1 MALLQIAEPGQSTVP
16 HEHRLAAGID
26 LGTTNSL
33 IASVQSGNTITLA
46 DPQGRD
52 ILPSIVSYQYASADT
67 SVDNS
72 ILVGD
77 AAKALSVSDPQN
89 TIVSAKRLI
98 GRSLADIRSKYPSLP
113 YQFCG
118 DENHPEI
125 VTRQGNINPIQV
137 SAEILKTL
145 AQRAEQT
152 LGGELTGVVVT
163 VPAHFDDAQRQSTKD
178 AAKLA
183 GVNVMRLLNE
193 PTAAALA
200 YGLDSGQEGVI
211 AIYDLGGGTFDISIL
226 RLNKGVFEVLAT
238 GGDSAL
244 GGDDFDV
251 VLVDYIVEK
260 AGLVRPL
267 SPSLERQL
275 MQQACSAKEQL
286 TEKESVDVVLTLDYQ
301 LDSQLE
307 KEQTW
312 TTTLNRE
319 TFDSLISDLVKKT
332 LRACR
337 RSLKDAQISTDEVLE
352 VVMVGGST
360 RVPLVRSEV
369 AKYFNKT
376 PLTSIDPDKVVAIGA
391 AIQADILA
399 GNKPDSDMLLLD
411 VIPLS
416 LGLETM
422 GGLVEKVI
430 QRNTTI
436 PVAKA
441 QEFTTF
447 KDGQTAMAVHV
458 LQGERE
464 LVDDCRSLARFELRG
479 IPPMTA
485 GAAHI
490 RVTFKVD
497 ADGLLSVSAMEKSSG
512 VESSIEVKPSFG
524 LDDSKIAQMIKDSM
538 NNAKADIDA
547 RMLKEQQVEAARVIE
562 SIQAALSTDSHL
574 LSAQDI
580 SDIDA
585 TIKTLAQVSQGSD
598 VGAIESAIDKLDHS
612 TAIFAERRMD
622 SSINKA
628 LAGQSVEKL

>member
-33 IASVQSGNTITLA
+33 IASVQSGSANTLV
-46 DPQGRD
+46 DKNSND
-52 ILPSIVSYQYASADT
+52 ILPSVVSYQENATLVGQQAQQFSINDAKNTIT
-67 SVDNS
+67 SV
-72 ILVGD
+72 
-77 AAKALSVSDPQN
+77 
-89 TIVSAKRLI
+89 KRLI
-98 GRSLADIRSKYPSLP
+98 GRSLRDIQNKYPSLP
-113 YQFCG
+113 YDFCG
-118 DENHPEI
+118 DENQPEI
-125 VTRQGNINPIQV
+125 VTRAGKINPVQA

-145 AQRAEQT
+145 NQRAELT
-152 LGGELTGVVVT
+152 LGGELTGVVIT

-183 GVNVMRLLNE
+183 GLNVLRLLNE
-193 PTAAALA
+193 PTAAAVA

-251 VLVDYIVEK
+251 VLVDYIIEQ
-260 AGLVRPL
+260 AGLTRPL
-267 SPSLERQL
+267 SAPLERQL
-275 MQQACSAKEQL
+275 MQQARIAKEQL
-286 TEKESVDVVLTLDYQ
+286 THNEQVNISLVLEAQESWSSTLSKEAFNKLIATLV
-301 LDSQLE
+301 
-307 KEQTW
+307 
-312 TTTLNRE
+312 N
-319 TFDSLISDLVKKT
+319 KT

-337 RSLKDAQISTDEVLE
+337 RSLKDANISIDEVIE

-369 AKYFNKT
+369 EKYFQRK

-411 VIPLS
+411 VTPLS

-430 QRNTTI
+430 ARNTTI

-464 LVDDCRSLARFELRG
+464 LVTDCRSLARFELRG

-497 ADGLLSVSAMEKSSG
+497 ADGLLSVNAMEKSTG

-524 LDDSKIAQMIKDSM
+524 LDDNKISQMIKESM
-538 NNAKADIDA
+538 NNAAEDMQA
-547 RMLKEQQVEAARVIE
+547 RMLKEQQVEASRVIE
-562 SIQAALSTDSHL
+562 SVQSALAADSHL
-574 LSAQDI
+574 LTSEEIIAI
-580 SDIDA
+580 EIE
-585 TIKTLAQVSQGSD
+585 IKAVAKVSQGINVKALED
-598 VGAIESAIDKLDHS
+598 AIEKLNVS
-612 TAIFAERRMD
+612 TAMFAERRMD

-628 LAGQSVEKL
+628 LSGQSVDKVK